1 LADGVSKIIL
11 IILGGYRDFL
21 VPLQLE
27 SSGSAC
33 RWCPTTFEIRREGM
47 REESPGSTGRPTSEN
62 GSSWRQL
69 VSEEENNRPS
79 KGKGE
84 KVV

>member
-1 LADGVSKIIL
+1 
-11 IILGGYRDFL
+11 
-21 VPLQLE
+21 LQLE

-33 RWCPTTFEIRREGM
+33 RWCPTTFENSEGM
-47 REESPGSTGRPTSEN
+47 REESPGSIGRSTSEN